1 MKHHDLLLQILTEPS
16 SPFREIKQAQL
27 LRRVLTEAKVPFFFD
42 PAGNCLVGV
51 KSKADYM
58 KLITTKSK
66 EANKEPVRLIIAHMD
81 HPGFHGES
89 ILNETDGPV
98 SVGSKMG
105 FIWHGGSPTLHL
117 DGAKVWLAD
126 SDGYF
131 GEGRMRDP
139 EMAPHGKAVKSGKIE
154 ITHLTRSPDKNPKNI
169 FGGFGF
175 RAPVWEDDGKIYTK
189 AADDLVGVFAI
200 VSSCIDAWKSKGK
213 KPPVIGLISRAEEV
227 GFIGTLAHF
236 DLGWIQKRK
245 REVVCLSLETSRTL
259 PGADIGKGPV
269 VRIGDRRSVFNPAY
283 TQLFTELAQKV
294 LPGKH
299 QRRIMDGG
307 TCEGTAATAF
317 GIPTI
322 AISVPLGNYHNQS
335 LEGGPDA
342 APLNGPAP
350 EFIAQADLEG
360 MRTLIG
366 ALLKPGLPWSDP
378 MKNVLAD
385 FKKELKKYRP
395 LMRHAV

>member
-1 MKHHDLLLQILTEPS
+1 MKHHSLLLDILTEPT
-16 SPFREIKQAQL
+16 SPFREVKQAQL
-27 LRRVLTEAKVPFFFD
+27 LRRVLTENKVPFFFD

-51 KSKADYM
+51 KSKADYL
-58 KLITTKSK
+58 KLIRTKS
-66 EANKEPVRLIIAHMD
+66 KEPVRLIIAHMD
-81 HPGFHGES
+81 HPGFHGDTFES
-89 ILNETDGPV
+89 DEI
-98 SVGSKMG
+98 SVGSKMS

-117 DGAKVWLAD
+117 ENARTWLAD
-126 SDGYF
+126 SEGYF
-131 GEGRMRDP
+131 GEGVMR
-139 EMAPHGKAVKSGKIE
+139 EVVMAPHGRAIQSGKIE
-154 ITHLTRSPDKNPKNI
+154 VTALSRKPEKNVKNI

-175 RAPVWEDDGKIYTK
+175 RAPVWEENGNFYTK

-236 DLGWIQKRK
+236 DLGWLQKRK

-259 PGADIGKGPV
+259 PGAEIGKGPV
-269 VRIGDRRSVFNPAY
+269 VRIGDRKTVFHSQY
-283 TQLFTELAQKV
+283 TQLLTDLALKV
-294 LPGKH
+294 LPEKH

-307 TCEGTAATAF
+307 SCEGTAATAF

-342 APLNGPAP
+342 APMNGPAP
-350 EFIAQADLEG
+350 EFISGSDIEG
-360 MRTLIG
+360 MRALIA

-378 MKNVLAD
+378 MAKMRLG
-385 FKKELKKYRP
+385 FKKELKKYKT